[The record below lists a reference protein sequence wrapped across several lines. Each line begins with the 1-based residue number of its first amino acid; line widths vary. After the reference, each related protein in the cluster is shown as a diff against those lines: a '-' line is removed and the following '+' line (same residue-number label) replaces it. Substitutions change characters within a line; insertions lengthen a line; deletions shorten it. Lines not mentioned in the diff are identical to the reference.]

1 MKKEY
6 TLLKELYNKRDIL
19 SYKLIHTNL
28 SFEIKRDLEIQAKA
42 IEIEIEEKEDYIL
55 NNFYA
60 LSGTNGTDKKV
71 SWMIKG
77 EIIIIELDW
86 YYKIDEEQSA
96 KFLFSLEL
104 NKIIFKTKSEN
115 RFETY
120 QTKFHKIKVIAYLP
134 EKEELIDESNYPYR
148 FNKNALFIDV
158 YGNSVSILQMN
169 LYDSLTLNNKFGDG
183 VMSGVHYY
191 KLIVDEI
198 YYIDCGSR
206 KRIYNLQKGETIL
219 DSEKRGFLGFVELFS
234 VGDLICIKTHE
245 GKIIN
250 AEKREEIINFSY
262 EIIDKR
268 GKTVLKFEEDVRK
281 AIFSSFI
288 CITPSIDFILSKE
301 EVEVTFSKQDIV
313 KLAEGLKISCTI
325 INSNERIFN
334 LKKISIYLSCEGN
347 YKPIPN

>member
-1 MKKEY
+1 MKKQY

-60 LSGTNGTDKKV
+60 LSGTNGTDTKA
-71 SWMIKG
+71 SWIIRG
-77 EIIIIELDW
+77 EIIELDF
-86 YYKIDEEQSA
+86 YCYPNEEQST
-96 KFLFSLEL
+96 KSLFSLEL

-206 KRIYNLQKGETIL
+206 KRIYNLQNGETIL
-219 DSEKRGFLGFVELFS
+219 DSEKTDFLGFVKLFS
-234 VGDLICIKTHE
+234 AGDLICIKTHE

-250 AEKREEIINFSY
+250 TEKREEIINVSY
-262 EIIDKR
+262 EIIDKK

-288 CITPSIDFILSKE
+288 CITPSIDFMLSKE

-313 KLAEGLKISCTI
+313 KLAEGLQISCSI
-325 INSNERIFN
+325 VNSNERIFN

-347 YKPIPN
+347 YKPVPN